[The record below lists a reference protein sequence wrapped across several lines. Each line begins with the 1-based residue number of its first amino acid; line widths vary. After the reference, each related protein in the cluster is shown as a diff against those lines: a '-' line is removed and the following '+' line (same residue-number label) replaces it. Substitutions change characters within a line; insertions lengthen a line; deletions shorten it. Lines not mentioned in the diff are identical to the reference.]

1 VVEVPIDNQIETWT
15 VATLPGDWRSIQ
27 SRWELFHTVRTFL
40 AIAAVV
46 AVTISAVAARP
57 NAPSIKEEVGSLAER

>member
-1 VVEVPIDNQIETWT
+1 
-15 VATLPGDWRSIQ
+15 
-27 SRWELFHTVRTFL
+27 L

-57 NAPSIKEEVGSLAER
+57 NEPSIKELSSLAER